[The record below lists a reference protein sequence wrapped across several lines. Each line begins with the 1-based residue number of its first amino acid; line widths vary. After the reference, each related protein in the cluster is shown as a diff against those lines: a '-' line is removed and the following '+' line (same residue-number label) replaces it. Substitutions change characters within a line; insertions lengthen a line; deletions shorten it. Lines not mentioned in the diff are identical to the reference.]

1 MKSFG
6 RSFVVFCLI
15 ASGVRKSAAQEDTY
29 DNGLCSAIQSN
40 EWQWD
45 GTVVGEITEEDVGDK
60 FISTEE
66 ACKICEDN
74 PDCYYYSC
82 IGSRFGSGCTLYGDD
97 AVKIDLEC
105 DMCTNWN
112 GELDISYYYT
122 SPSPIPSNP
131 SQATQDPS
139 PPSDGEE
146 QRAAPNEDQEPNGAI
161 SMTMTSLFYGIVA
174 AVLVL

>member
-1 MKSFG
+1 
-6 RSFVVFCLI
+6 LI

-112 GELDISYYYT
+112 GSWTYLIIT
-122 SPSPIPSNP
+122 LAHLL
-131 SQATQDPS
+131 SQAILPKQLKIHLHLAMEKSSVLLPTKTRSQM
-139 PPSDGEE
+139 E
-146 QRAAPNEDQEPNGAI
+146 
-161 SMTMTSLFYGIVA
+161 LFQ
-174 AVLVL
+174 